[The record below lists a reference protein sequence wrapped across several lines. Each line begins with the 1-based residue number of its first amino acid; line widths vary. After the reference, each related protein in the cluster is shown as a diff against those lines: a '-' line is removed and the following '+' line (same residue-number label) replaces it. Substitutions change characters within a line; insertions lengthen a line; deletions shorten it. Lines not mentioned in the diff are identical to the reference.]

1 MGTYSALDQFQ
12 QKIIGKVASLVMASA
27 NQRDDYEQFPMTV
40 ARTTAL
46 NDHLRRIT
54 FRAPEFGTWR
64 TSGADEYFG
73 LLVPRGGELA
83 FPADGRLNVRAA
95 IAKMPEATRPDLRWY
110 TVRALRGDECEID
123 VDFVLHEDAHG
134 PGSTWAAAAEPGA
147 VAGFRACG
155 STYQRQPDTNSRLL
169 VADETALPAL
179 SAILEAQP
187 GARAIVEVPDESYL
201 TPVPDGVEFVYRTEA
216 EPGSRAL
223 EAVTALPA
231 ADFDYAWVCG
241 ESNLAT
247 SVRRHLVKDRGLDR
261 RKIMFSGYWKRGQ
274 ART

>member
-1 MGTYSALDQFQ
+1 MSTYSALGQLQ
-12 QKIIGKVASLVMASA
+12 RKVVGKVAALVVAPS
-27 NQRDDYEQFPMTV
+27 NRRDAYEQFPMTV

-54 FRAPEFGTWR
+54 FRAPEFGRWR

-83 FPADGRLNVRAA
+83 FPAEDGINVRAA

-110 TVRALRGDECEID
+110 TVRAVRGERCEID

-134 PGSTWAAAAEPGA
+134 PGSTWASAAEVGA

-155 STYQRQPDTNSRLL
+155 STYQRQPGATSRLL

-179 SAILEAQP
+179 CAILEVQP
-187 GARAIVEVPDESYL
+187 GATAIVEVPDESYL
-201 TPVPDGVEFVYRTEA
+201 TPVPDGVEFVYRGEA

-223 EAVTALPA
+223 AAVAALPA
-231 ADFDYAWVCG
+231 EDFGYAWVCG

-247 SVRRHLVKDRGLDR
+247 SVRRHLVKERGLDR

>member
-12 QKIIGKVASLVMASA
+12 HKVIGKVASLVMASV
-27 NQRDDYEQFPMTV
+27 NQRDRFEQFPMTV
-40 ARTTAL
+40 ARVVAL

-54 FRAPEFGTWR
+54 FHAPEFARWR

-73 LLVPRGGELA
+73 LLMPRGGELA
-83 FPADGRLNVRAA
+83 FPVAERINVRAA
-95 IAKMPEATRPDLRWY
+95 IAKLPAATRPDLRWY
-110 TVRALRGDECEID
+110 TVRALRTEVAEID
-123 VDFVLHEDAHG
+123 VDFVLHADAHG

-155 STYQRQPDTNSRLL
+155 STYREQPAGHARLL
-169 VADETALPAL
+169 VGDETALPAL

-201 TPVPDGVEFVYRTEA
+201 TPVPDGVEFVYRGSD

-223 EAVTALPA
+223 EAVAALPPE
-231 ADFDYAWVCG
+231 DFDYAWACG
-241 ESNLAT
+241 ESSLAT
-247 SVRRHLVKDRGLDR
+247 SVRRHLVKERGLDR